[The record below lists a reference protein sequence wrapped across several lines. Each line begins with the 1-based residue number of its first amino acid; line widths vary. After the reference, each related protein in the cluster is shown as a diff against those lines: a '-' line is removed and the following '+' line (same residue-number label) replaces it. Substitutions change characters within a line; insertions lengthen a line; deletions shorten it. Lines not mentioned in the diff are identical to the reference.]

1 MTGCIAIAVLF
12 VFVLGGLLNCLLFF
26 PFGILWGFP
35 LFILGLAILWA
46 IAKGARA

>member
-1 MTGCIAIAVLF
+1 MTGCVAIFVLL

-26 PFGILWGFP
+26 PIGFLWGFP
-35 LFILGLAILWA
+35 MFLIGCAILWA